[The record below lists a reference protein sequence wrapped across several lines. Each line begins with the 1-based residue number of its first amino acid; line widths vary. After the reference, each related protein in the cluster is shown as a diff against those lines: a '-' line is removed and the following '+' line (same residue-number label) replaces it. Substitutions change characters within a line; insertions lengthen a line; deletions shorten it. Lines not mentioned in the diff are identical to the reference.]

1 MTASRTAQNVQQR
14 VGRLAPLVLQSPGPF
29 VLRGQPP
36 VIFGPGRIGHFR
48 ARHLLPFPQSKGLIM
63 FEKIL
68 LGLVCAFCLIA
79 FAVGGLGLLLGIG
92 PVFMSLAYTVVGGV
106 GLVVFSGLIAD

>member
-1 MTASRTAQNVQQR
+1 
-14 VGRLAPLVLQSPGPF
+14 
-29 VLRGQPP
+29 
-36 VIFGPGRIGHFR
+36 
-48 ARHLLPFPQSKGLIM
+48 M

-68 LGLVCAFCLIA
+68 LGLICAFCLIA

-92 PVFMSLAYTVVGGV
+92 PVFMSLAYTVIGGF